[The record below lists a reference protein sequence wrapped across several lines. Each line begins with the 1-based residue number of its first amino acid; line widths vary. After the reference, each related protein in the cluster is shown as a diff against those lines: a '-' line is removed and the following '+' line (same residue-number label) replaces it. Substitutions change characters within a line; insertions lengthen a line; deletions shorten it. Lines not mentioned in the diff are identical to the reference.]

1 MCACEWNIACVLVIF
16 CFYLNCELFLKC
28 EVISRSES
36 EAWVFV
42 SLCGL
47 NVIQYFVNDV
57 T

>member
-28 EVISRSES
+28 EVISRSGS